1 MVFRSPHIGA
11 ESEVPAVSRMGRFPA
26 FLQLC
31 CKSTMCNICTMYRFP
46 NSQAELIKTA
56 RGSRSQVEFSKLL
69 GCDRSCLSRYESEA
83 LGAPPHVISK
93 CLQLVAASVNAM
105 DQSVRPFD
113 TALAHVRNAV
123 AELELL
129 QAAVQTQVRR

>member
-1 MVFRSPHIGA
+1 
-11 ESEVPAVSRMGRFPA
+11 
-26 FLQLC
+26 
-31 CKSTMCNICTMYRFP
+31 MYRFP